1 MSIYINLVEQFSE
14 KIIKQLFL
22 ISSKGE
28 NDKSF
33 QNSSEKILENLK
45 KILTRLK
52 DEQNESVKLED
63 ELRDLNS
70 ELFKLRIHYE
80 DINKK
85 FKTTIDEI
93 EGLELKIN
101 DSRKSLE
108 HLDADLIKTREEL
121 ENHKIELQSLKSN
134 ISAKESEKGVLEQ
147 KRNDNEEKKKELLL
161 EMSKKVESIKEDHIN
176 KIEEFKKECSNK
188 FEELKFSWSIKLDN
202 EKQEIIKFKKDNF
215 FTSFLIDHSEEKI
228 PELDIITTLIEKKQ
242 CNLDDLKNT
251 IDIPPILAVRTI
263 KQMALK
269 QIIDLDEETNIVSV
283 SKSTLSS

>member
-1 MSIYINLVEQFSE
+1 MSININLIEQFSE

-28 NDKSF
+28 TDDSF
-33 QNSSEKILENLK
+33 QSSSEKILENLK

-52 DEQNESVKLED
+52 DEQNENVKLED

-70 ELFKLRIHYE
+70 ESFKLRIHFE

-85 FKTTIDEI
+85 FKTTKNQIDDIEI
-93 EGLELKIN
+93 KI
-101 DSRKSLE
+101 SESKKSLE
-108 HLDADLIKTREEL
+108 HLDADLIKTKEEL
-121 ENHKIELQSLKSN
+121 ENYKIESKNLKLN
-134 ISAKESEKGVLEQ
+134 ISAKESEKVVLEQ
-147 KRNDNEEKKKELLL
+147 KRNDNEEKKNELLL
-161 EMSKKVESIKEDHIN
+161 EISKKSESIKEDHIN

-188 FEELKFSWSIKLDN
+188 FEELKFGWSKKLDN
-202 EKQEIIKFKKDNF
+202 EKQQINKFKKNNF
-215 FTSFLIDHSEEKI
+215 FTSFLIDYSEENI

-251 IDIPPILAVRTI
+251 IDLPPILAVRTI
-263 KQMALK
+263 KQMAVK
-269 QIIDLDEETNIVSV
+269 QIIDLDEDNNIVSV

>member
-22 ISSKGE
+22 ISSKE
-28 NDKSF
+28 ETDHSF

-45 KILTRLK
+45 KILIRLK
-52 DEQNESVKLED
+52 DEQIENVNLED

-85 FKTTIDEI
+85 FKTTKDQIN
-93 EGLELKIN
+93 GLELKISE
-101 DSRKSLE
+101 SRKSLE
-108 HLDADLIKTREEL
+108 NLDADLIKTREEQ
-121 ENHKIELQSLKSN
+121 ENYKIEMKNLKSN

-147 KRNDNEEKKKELLL
+147 KKNNNEQKKNEILL
-161 EMSKKVESIKEDHIN
+161 EMSKKLESIKEDHFN
-176 KIEEFKKECSNK
+176 KIEKFKEECSNK
-188 FEELKFSWSIKLDN
+188 FEELKFSWSKKLDD
-202 EKQEIIKFKKDNF
+202 EKYQISKFSKENF
-215 FTSFLIDHSEEKI
+215 FTSFLIDHTDEKI
-228 PELDIITTLIEKKQ
+228 PELDIITTVIEKKQ

-251 IDIPPILAVRTI
+251 IDIPPILALRTI

-269 QIIDLDEETNIVSV
+269 KIIHLDEDTNIVSV